1 MNDLREPI
9 DLSNLN
15 NSEMTFLIEFPRV
28 IAVEIVMAAAASLIA
43 ATTLDIVPRNCGP
56 GSPAGNVTELSQ
68 RTLG

>member
-15 NSEMTFLIEFPRV
+15 KSEMTFLIEFPRV

-43 ATTLDIVPRNCGP
+43 ATTLVIVPRNWAP
-56 GSPAGNVTELSQ
+56 GSPAGNVTRLS
-68 RTLG
+68 LEAF